1 MGTDEDGA
9 TNATNDNGTNDGAN
23 DELVI
28 PTPADLHEEHA
39 AWEAAV
45 RRRGVRKTITAIISD
60 LRKQSKDRRSATGR
74 IPSGWATD
82 VAAAF
87 KARGWRVSIRDAP
100 TEFSVPCSVLVVS
113 EGCPECDGTGVRGE
127 QPCAACA
134 ATWGTTSG
142 TTSGTPG
149 STAP

>member
-1 MGTDEDGA
+1 MGTDEDSA
-9 TNATNDNGTNDGAN
+9 TDSATDGDNN
-23 DELVI
+23 ELVI

-45 RRRGVRKTITAIISD
+45 RRQGVRETITDIISD
-60 LRKQSKDRRSATGR
+60 LRRQSKDRRSATYR
-74 IPSGWATD
+74 IQRGWATD

-87 KARGWRVSIRDAP
+87 KARGWRVSIRDVPAEVGIAP
-100 TEFSVPCSVLVVS
+100 RSVVVVS
-113 EGCPECDGTGVRGE
+113 EDCPECDGTGVRGV

-142 TTSGTPG
+142 TPG